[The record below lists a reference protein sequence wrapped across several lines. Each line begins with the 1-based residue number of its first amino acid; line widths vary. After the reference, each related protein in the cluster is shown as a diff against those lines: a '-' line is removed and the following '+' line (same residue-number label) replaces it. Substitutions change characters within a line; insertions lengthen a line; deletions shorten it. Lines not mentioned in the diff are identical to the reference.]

1 MQRKIIRLQQTLG
14 VEFEEETVEKPI
26 TTTITYE
33 KKQMDKYLNNKESID
48 LLNFFGLKLP
58 CECKYKSLEEFQKA
72 FDKGMDETAN
82 LKKNIKMLQI
92 MKKILLQV

>member
-1 MQRKIIRLQQTLG
+1 MG

-58 CECKYKSLEEFQKA
+58 CEYKYKSLEEFQKA
-72 FDKGMDETAN
+72 FDKRNG
-82 LKKNIKMLQI
+82 
-92 MKKILLQV
+92 